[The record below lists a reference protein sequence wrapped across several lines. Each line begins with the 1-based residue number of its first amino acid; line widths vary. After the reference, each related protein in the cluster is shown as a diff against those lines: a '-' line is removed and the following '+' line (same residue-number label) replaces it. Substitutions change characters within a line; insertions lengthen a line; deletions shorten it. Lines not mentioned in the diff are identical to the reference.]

1 MTVVADTGAI
11 YALIDASD
19 TWHARVVEWWRRN
32 TESVVLPV
40 LVLAEISYLLH
51 TRIGPDAEE
60 AFVVALTE
68 EQFTIEA
75 LEPEDVARAA
85 ALMRKYADLALGFV
99 DASVM
104 ATAEHLGASVIL
116 TTDRRHFGAVR
127 PRHTRTLTLAP

>member
-1 MTVVADTGAI
+1 VTIVADTGAI

-19 TWHARVVEWWRRN
+19 SWHARVVEWWRRN
-32 TESVVLPV
+32 TDSVVLPA

-60 AFVVALTE
+60 AFVIAIAE
-68 EQFTIEA
+68 DQFTIEP
-75 LEPEDVARAA
+75 LEPDDVARAA

-104 ATAEHLGASVIL
+104 ATAERLAAGVIL
-116 TTDRRHFGAVR
+116 TTDRRHFAAVR